1 MDIDFKYIVAGK
13 KKTAI
18 QRMRGM
24 LFNIK
29 REYNLTDTELANVLG
44 INEDFLYD
52 FMREKY
58 EGEVP
63 FDFVVKMFSIK
74 KANDE
79 EIITPMADIVIDE
92 VFGSAKPK
100 ETLQDKIKK
109 LLNIIGIVNE
119 DDIDEF
125 IRKNDNK
132 GTCCQ
137 RKECENKSH
146 KEEENSHD
154 DEDELP
160 EGTCGFYCTRD
171 DDGNVK
177 YQAINYNDVKD
188 FLRTLFSQ
196 EK

>member
-1 MDIDFKYIVAGK
+1 MDTDFKHIVAGK

-63 FDFVVKMFSIK
+63 FDFVTKMFSIR

-100 ETLQDKIKK
+100 DTLQDKVGK
-109 LLNIIGIVNE
+109 LLSIIGIENE
-119 DDIDEF
+119 EDIDRF
-125 IRKNDNK
+125 IANSKMGCDCSHMK
-132 GTCCQ
+132 
-137 RKECENKSH
+137 CENKRH
-146 KEEENSHD
+146 KEEESDYD

-160 EGTCGFYCTRD
+160 EDTCGFYCLRD

-177 YQAINYNDVKD
+177 YQAINYKDVKD
-188 FLRTLFSQ
+188 ILETIFGQ

>member
-1 MDIDFKYIVAGK
+1 MDIKFASLIADAK
-13 KKTAI
+13 KEAI

-29 REYNLTDTELANVLG
+29 RKYNLTDTELANALG
-44 INEDFLYD
+44 INEVFLYD

-63 FDFVVKMFSIK
+63 FDFVVKMHNIK
-74 KANDE
+74 KSTDTV
-79 EIITPMADIVIDE
+79 IIPCMSDSDIDY
-92 VFGSAKPK
+92 FFKNGKPK
-100 ETLQDKIKK
+100 QLSLQDKVEK
-109 LLNIIGIVNE
+109 LLNIIGIMNE

-137 RKECENKSH
+137 RKECENNSH

-160 EGTCGFYCTRD
+160 EGTCGFYCIRD

-177 YQAINYNDVKD
+177 YQAINHKNAKD
-188 FLRTLFSQ
+188 ILKTIFR
-196 EK
+196 